1 MTLSLEPLLRRR
13 GWVVLAFL
21 LLAGAMAPGL
31 ALLEQDNSPEV
42 FFVSDAATL
51 ERYRWLE
58 RSFGR
63 DRGVRIVLEGP
74 ELWSREGLAW
84 LREVEEGADAL
95 SGVVGAAGLYRH
107 HAWRFSTWPPEE
119 PAAFRAEVLTDPVD
133 RQAGWVSA
141 DGRVVTVL
149 VGLVPLAP
157 REARRL
163 VGELEALLARGPAGV
178 EARLTGLPLV
188 SRALDAGV
196 AEVGEELF
204 PLVALLGVALL
215 VLALR
220 RLTDV
225 VLPLVLVGV
234 CETVVFGAMGYAGA
248 RLNFV
253 TIILAPL
260 LFVLTLATALH
271 LLACWRRLRQ
281 EGLDAASAVE
291 ESYRLK
297 GWPVF
302 WTGVTT
308 FAGFGSLATSPLPP
322 VRMLG
327 LWSAFAIAFMT
338 LAAFGLYPALLA
350 LARGDRRRPA
360 PPEGWARRAGR
371 AWAGWAVAHRQAL
384 LAATA
389 VTALAAL
396 VGLGRLGFSND
407 LLAYLPP
414 GHPVRAVIEELESR
428 GLGVVTV
435 EVALAP
441 RPGEGEAGEEAPAP
455 SLRRPEGLRRQARLA
470 AELRAEP
477 QVLGVVSAGDFVASV
492 ARYLPG
498 GGLEAGL
505 DRIVRHVELGRLLG
519 FLVTIDGQ
527 RARLTLVVP
536 MLGFQRLEPLLNR
549 VRERA
554 QAAFPDRQV
563 AITGRFPLVL
573 AAQRSLLRTMLTSFS
588 LTLLCVALVFFLLL
602 RGLSLT
608 LRALVPNLWPLLLV
622 LGTAGWLGFE
632 MDSATVMTA
641 SILLGLAVDDTLH
654 TLGYFRREVGR
665 LPAPEAAITALE
677 RGAGGHLLTSLVLAS
692 GFGVIAAA
700 SLAPIARFG
709 ALSAVA
715 ILVVLA
721 ADLLLVP
728 ALLAG
733 APGPAVARLA
743 RRSGEDG

>member
-1 MTLSLEPLLRRR
+1 MTFSLEPLLRRR

-21 LLAGAMAPGL
+21 VLAGVMAPGL

-42 FFVSDAATL
+42 FFVSDAAAL

-74 ELWSREGLAW
+74 GLWSREGLAW
-84 LREVEEGADAL
+84 LRQVEEGANAL

-107 HAWRFSTWPPEE
+107 HAWRFPAWPPAE
-119 PAAFRAEVLTDPVD
+119 PAVFRAAVLADPVD
-133 RQAGWVSA
+133 REAGWVSA
-141 DGRVVTVL
+141 DGRLITVL
-149 VGLVPLAP
+149 VGLVPLPP

-178 EARLTGLPLV
+178 ETRLTGLPLV

-196 AEVGEELF
+196 MEVAVRLF
-204 PLVALLGVALL
+204 PVVALLAVALL

-225 VLPLVLVGV
+225 LLPLALVTV
-234 CETVVFGAMGYAGA
+234 CETVVFGAMGYSGA
-248 RLNFV
+248 RLNFLTV
-253 TIILAPL
+253 ILAPL

-281 EGLDAASAVE
+281 EGLDAESAVE
-291 ESYRLK
+291 ETYRLK

-350 LARGDRRRPA
+350 LACGDRRRPA

-371 AWAGWAVAHRQAL
+371 AWAGWAVAHRRAL
-384 LAATA
+384 LAGTA

-396 VGLGRLGFSND
+396 AGLGRLGFSND

-414 GHPVRAVIEELESR
+414 GHPVRAVIEELEGR
-428 GLGVVTV
+428 GLGVVAV

-441 RPGEGEAGEEAPAP
+441 RPGEGAGAEPAP
-455 SLRRPEGLRRQARLA
+455 SLRRPEGLRRQALLA

-477 QVLGVVSAGDFVASV
+477 RVLGVVSAGDFVESV
-492 ARYLPG
+492 ARHLPG

-505 DRIVRHVELGRLLG
+505 DRVARHAELGRLLG
-519 FLVTIDGQ
+519 FLVTLDGE
-527 RARLTLVVP
+527 RARLTVLVP
-536 MLGFQRLEPLLNR
+536 MLGFHRLEPLLAR

-554 QAAFPDRQV
+554 QAAFPEREV
-563 AITGRFPLVL
+563 AVTGRFPLVL

-602 RGLSLT
+602 RSLSLT

-622 LGTAGWLGFE
+622 LGAAGWLGFE

-654 TLGYFRREVGR
+654 TLGYFRREAGR
-665 LPAPEAAITALE
+665 LPSPQAAVAALE

-692 GFGVIAAA
+692 GFGVIATAH
-700 SLAPIARFG
+700 LAPIARFG

-733 APGPAVARLA
+733 APGRTE
-743 RRSGEDG
+743 ST